1 LCVSV
6 YKNRLNILQMPYLH
20 FETNEGR
27 IRLSNAIKRTM
38 TSTQR
43 EIDDD
48 AKSVSAG
55 SDSSVNTSLSAPYK
69 DNFLSDS
76 DSDEDDINEVAK
88 HEVDKFKSK
97 P

>member
-1 LCVSV
+1 
-6 YKNRLNILQMPYLH
+6 MPYLH

-55 SDSSVNTSLSAPYK
+55 NDSSVNTSLSAPYK
-69 DNFLSDS
+69 DDFLSDS
-76 DSDEDDINEVAK
+76 DSDEDDIKEVAK
-88 HEVDKFKSK
+88 HEVDKFKGK